1 MNTPL
6 SATSMRTTALK
17 RRRSKA
23 CPPLFCISPRQ
34 RSQPGPFPVAERS
47 ENKLFPSGRG
57 AARQARLVWVQE
69 VVSSNLAAPTPTIFS
84 LATLSIRR
92 RLRRSLK
99 MQIHPRA
106 PEA

>member
-1 MNTPL
+1 M
-6 SATSMRTTALK
+6 SAVVLHFPAPAEPARPFS
-17 RRRSKA
+17 RRR
-23 CPPLFCISPRQ
+23 
-34 RSQPGPFPVAERS
+34 ERP